1 MIQSSLYRA
10 LNKGFDY
17 QILACKDF
25 KESELAKEV
34 ISYFKPNTKA
44 ILFPEFRAKKN
55 DDLRSFFEEFLQLLG
70 GLREFYQAL
79 ENKQEAIIIAPI
91 SALLHPLPKKEL
103 LESFKIT
110 LLEKYNLKDL
120 KDKLF
125 YYGYEILDL
134 VEVEGEASFRGDIVD
149 IYAPNSKAYRLS
161 FFDTECESIKEFDP
175 TTQMSLKEDLLEIEI
190 PPTLFSLD
198 EPSYKDLKTK
208 VEQSPLN
215 SFSKDLTSF
224 GLWFLGEKANDLL
237 HAYKSVISP
246 KALEEIQELAS
257 LNELDC
263 ERFKSLKVLENA
275 QGYEDLEIH
284 AHALEGFIAL
294 HSNHK
299 ITLLAP
305 NKTIL
310 DNVLG
315 TIKKSNMDNVLG
327 TIEKSNME
335 CVIAPFVLNFK
346 TPDGIFISLNSF
358 ERKKKRQKSKLALNE
373 LNPGEW
379 VVHDDYG
386 VGVFSQLVQ
395 HSVLGS
401 KRDFL
406 EIAYLGEDKLLLP
419 VENLH
424 LIARYVAQSDSVPV
438 KDRLGKG
445 SFLKLKA
452 KVRTKLLEIA
462 GKIIELA
469 AERNLILGKKMDT
482 HLAELEV
489 FKSHAGFEYTSDQE
503 KAIAEIS
510 KDLSSKRVMDRL
522 LSGDVGFGKTEVAM
536 HAIFC
541 AFLNGFQSV
550 LVVPT
555 TLLAHQHFETLRAR
569 FENFGVKVARL
580 DRYASEKN
588 KLLKAVELGLID
600 VLVGTHAILGAKF
613 KNLGLVVVDEEHKF
627 GVKQKEALKE
637 LSKSVHFLSMSA
649 TPIPRTLNMALSQI
663 KSISSLKTPPTDR
676 KPSRTFLKEKN
687 DELLKEIIYRELRR
701 NGQIFYIHNH
711 IASISKVKTKLENL
725 IPKLKIAILH
735 SQINANKSEEIMLEF
750 AKGNYQV
757 LLCTSIVESG
767 IHLPNANTIIIDNA
781 QNFGLADL
789 HQLRGRVGRGKKEGF
804 CYFLIEDQKSL
815 NEQALKRLLA
825 LEKNSYLGSGESI
838 AYHDLEIR
846 GGGNLLGQDQSG
858 HIKNIGYALYTR
870 MLEDAIYELSGG
882 KKRLEKSVEIQLGV
896 SAFLNPELIASDSLR
911 LDLYRRLSLCEN
923 VDEVGQIHEEIED
936 RFGKIDDLSAQF
948 LQIITL
954 KILANQLGILKLSNF
969 NQNITLTYSDEKKE
983 SLKAPSKDDN
993 DILETLLKHLRA
1005 QISLKQR

>member
-1 MIQSSLYRA
+1 MIQSNLYVA

-161 FFDTECESIKEFDP
+161 FFDMECESIKEFDP
-175 TTQMSLKEDLLEIEI
+175 TTQMSLKEDLLEVEI
-190 PPTLFSLD
+190 PPTLFSLN

-237 HAYKSVISP
+237 QAYKSVISP

-257 LNELDC
+257 LNELDG
-263 ERFKSLKVLENA
+263 ERFKFLKVLENP

-284 AHALEGFIAL
+284 AHALESFIAL
-294 HSNHK
+294 HSNRK

-310 DNVLG
+310 DNAIGAL
-315 TIKKSNMDNVLG
+315 
-327 TIEKSNME
+327 EKSHIE

-406 EIAYLGEDKLLLP
+406 EIAYFGEDKLLLP

-424 LIARYVAQSDSVPV
+424 LIARYVAQSDSVPT

-452 KVRTKLLEIA
+452 KVKTKLLEIA
-462 GKIIELA
+462 SKIIELA

-482 HLAELEV
+482 HLAELEI

-541 AFLNGFQSV
+541 MFLNGFQSA

-663 KSISSLKTPPTDR
+663 KGISSLKIPPTDR

-687 DELLKEIIYRELRR
+687 DELLKEIIHRELRR

-711 IASISKVKTKLENL
+711 IASISKVKTKLEDL

-735 SQINANKSEEIMLEF
+735 SQINAHESEEIMLEF

-882 KKRLEKSVEIQLGV
+882 KKRLEKSVEIQLSV
-896 SAFLNPELIASDSLR
+896 SAFLNPELIGSDNLR

-923 VDEVGQIHEEIED
+923 TDEVGQIHEEIED

-954 KILANQLGILKLSNF
+954 KILANQLDIIKLSNF
-969 NQNITLTYSDEKKE
+969 NQNITITYSDEKKE

-993 DILETLLKHLRA
+993 DILETLLKHLCA
-1005 QISLKQR
+1005 QIPLKRH

>member
-1 MIQSSLYRA
+1 MIQSSLYKA
-10 LNKGFDY
+10 LNEGFDY

-25 KESELAKEV
+25 KESRLAKEV
-34 ISYFKPNTKA
+34 ISYFKPNVKA

-149 IYAPNSKAYRLS
+149 IYISNSKAYRLS
-161 FFDTECESIKEFDP
+161 FFDTECESIKELDP

-224 GLWFLGEKANDLL
+224 GLWFLGKKANDLL

-246 KALEEIQELAS
+246 RALEEIQELAS

-263 ERFKSLKVLENA
+263 ERFKFLKVLENP

-315 TIKKSNMDNVLG
+315 TI
-327 TIEKSNME
+327 EKSSME

-469 AERNLILGKKMDT
+469 AERNLILGKKMDV

-510 KDLSSKRVMDRL
+510 RDLSSHRVMDRL

-541 AFLNGFQSV
+541 AFLNGFQSA

-555 TLLAHQHFETLRAR
+555 TLLAHQHFETLKAR

-580 DRYASEKN
+580 DRYIKTSEKN
-588 KLLKAVELGLID
+588 KLLKAVELGLVDALI
-600 VLVGTHAILGAKF
+600 GTHAILGAKF
-613 KNLGLVVVDEEHKF
+613 KNLGLMVVDEEHKF

-663 KSISSLKTPPTDR
+663 KGISSLKTPPTDR

-711 IASISKVKTKLENL
+711 IASISKVKTKLEEL

-735 SQINANKSEEIMLEF
+735 SQINANESEETMLEF

-767 IHLPNANTIIIDNA
+767 IHLPNVNTIIIDNA

-923 VDEVGQIHEEIED
+923 TDEVGQIHEEIED

-954 KILANQLGILKLSNF
+954 KILANQLGIIKLSNF
-969 NQNITLTYSDEKKE
+969 NQNITITYGDEKKE

-1005 QISLKQR
+1005 QISLKRR

>member
-1 MIQSSLYRA
+1 MIQSSLYGA

-34 ISYFKPNTKA
+34 ISYFKPNTKVV
-44 ILFPEFRAKKN
+44 LFPEFRAKKN

-198 EPSYKDLKTK
+198 EQSYKDLKAK

-257 LNELDC
+257 LNELNC
-263 ERFKSLKVLENA
+263 ERFKFLKVLENP

-284 AHALEGFIAL
+284 AHALESFITL
-294 HSNHK
+294 HSNRK

-310 DNVLG
+310 DNAISAL
-315 TIKKSNMDNVLG
+315 
-327 TIEKSNME
+327 EKSSIE

-346 TPDGIFISLNSF
+346 TPNGIFISLNSF

-373 LNPGEW
+373 LNAGEW

-406 EIAYLGEDKLLLP
+406 EIAYFGEDKLLLP

-424 LIARYVAQSDSVPV
+424 LIARYVAQSDSVPI

-452 KVRTKLLEIA
+452 KVKTKLLEIA

-482 HLAELEV
+482 HLAELEI

-541 AFLNGFQSV
+541 AFLNGFQSA

-588 KLLKAVELGLID
+588 KLLKAAELGLID
-600 VLVGTHAILGAKF
+600 VLVGTHAIFCAKF

-627 GVKQKEALKE
+627 GVKQKESLKE

-663 KSISSLKTPPTDR
+663 KGISSLKIPPTDR

-687 DELLKEIIYRELRR
+687 DELLKEIIHRELRR

-711 IASISKVKTKLENL
+711 IASISKIKTKLEDL

-735 SQINANKSEEIMLEF
+735 SQISAHESEEIMLEF

-767 IHLPNANTIIIDNA
+767 IHLPNANTIIIDKA

-825 LEKNSYLGSGESI
+825 LEKNSYLGSGESV

-882 KKRLEKSVEIQLGV
+882 KKRLEKSVEIQLSV
-896 SAFLNPELIASDSLR
+896 SAFLNPELIGSDNLR

-923 VDEVGQIHEEIED
+923 TDEVGQIHEEIED

-954 KILANQLGILKLSNF
+954 KILANQLGIIKLSNF
-969 NQNITLTYSDEKKE
+969 NQNITITYSDEKKE

-1005 QISLKQR
+1005 QISLKRH

>member
-17 QILACKDF
+17 QILACKDL

-44 ILFPEFRAKKN
+44 VLFPEFRAKKN

-79 ENKQEAIIIAPI
+79 ENKQEVIIIAPI

-125 YYGYEILDL
+125 YYGYEIVDL

-175 TTQMSLKEDLLEIEI
+175 TTQMSLKEDWLEIEI

-224 GLWFLGEKANDLL
+224 GLWFLGEKAQDLL
-237 HAYKSVISP
+237 SVYKSVISP
-246 KALEEIQELAS
+246 RSLEEIQELAS

-263 ERFKSLKVLENA
+263 ERFKFLKVLENA

-284 AHALEGFIAL
+284 AHALESFIAL

-315 TIKKSNMDNVLG
+315 TI
-327 TIEKSNME
+327 EKSSME

-373 LNPGEW
+373 LNAGEW

-452 KVRTKLLEIA
+452 KVRAKLLEIA

-469 AERNLILGKKMDT
+469 AERNLILGKKMDV

-510 KDLSSKRVMDRL
+510 RDLSSHRVMDRL

-541 AFLNGFQSV
+541 AFLNGFQSA

-555 TLLAHQHFETLRAR
+555 TLLVHQHFETLRAR

-580 DRYASEKN
+580 DRYVSEKN
-588 KLLKAVELGLID
+588 KLLKAVELGQVDALI
-600 VLVGTHAILGAKF
+600 GTHAILGAKF
-613 KNLGLVVVDEEHKF
+613 KNLGLMVVDEEHKF

-663 KSISSLKTPPTDR
+663 KGISSLKTPPTDR

-687 DELLKEIIYRELRR
+687 DELLKEIIHRELRR

-711 IASISKVKTKLENL
+711 IASISKVKTKLEEL

-735 SQINANKSEEIMLEF
+735 SQINANESEEIMLEF

-954 KILANQLGILKLSNF
+954 KILANQLGIVKLSNF
-969 NQNITLTYSDEKKE
+969 NQNITITYSDEKKE

-1005 QISLKQR
+1005 QISLKRR

>member
-25 KESELAKEV
+25 KESKLAKEV

-44 ILFPEFRAKKN
+44 ILFPEFKAKKN

-79 ENKQEAIIIAPI
+79 ENKQETIIIAPI

-161 FFDTECESIKEFDP
+161 FFDAECESIKELDP

-246 KALEEIQELAS
+246 KALEEIQELTS
-257 LNELDC
+257 LNELDG
-263 ERFKSLKVLENA
+263 ERFKFLEVLENA

-294 HSNHK
+294 HSNRK

-310 DNVLG
+310 DNAISAL
-315 TIKKSNMDNVLG
+315 
-327 TIEKSNME
+327 EKSHIE

-424 LIARYVAQSDSVPV
+424 LIARYVAQSDSAPT

-510 KDLSSKRVMDRL
+510 RDLSSRRVMDRL

-541 AFLNGFQSV
+541 AFLNGFQSA

-588 KLLKAVELGLID
+588 KLLKAVELGLINA
-600 VLVGTHAILGAKF
+600 LVGTHAILGAKF

-663 KSISSLKTPPTDR
+663 KGISSLKTPPTDR

-711 IASISKVKTKLENL
+711 IASISKVKTKLEYL

-735 SQINANKSEEIMLEF
+735 SQINANESEEIMLEF

-911 LDLYRRLSLCEN
+911 LDLYRRLSLCED

-954 KILANQLGILKLSNF
+954 KILANQLGIIKLSNF
-969 NQNITLTYSDEKKE
+969 NQNITITYGDEKKE

-1005 QISLKQR
+1005 QISLKRR

>member
-1 MIQSSLYRA
+1 MIQSSLYKA

-34 ISYFKPNTKA
+34 ISYFKPNIKA

-79 ENKQEAIIIAPI
+79 ENKQKAIIIAPI

-125 YYGYEILDL
+125 YYGYEIVDL

-175 TTQMSLKEDLLEIEI
+175 TTQMSLKEDWLEIEI

-198 EPSYKDLKTK
+198 EPSYKDLKAK
-208 VEQSPLN
+208 VEQSPFN
-215 SFSKDLTSF
+215 SFSKDLISF
-224 GLWFLGEKANDLL
+224 GLWFLEEKANDLL

-263 ERFKSLKVLENA
+263 ERFKFLKVLETP

-284 AHALEGFIAL
+284 AHALESFIAL
-294 HSNHK
+294 HSNRK

-310 DNVLG
+310 DNAISAL
-315 TIKKSNMDNVLG
+315 
-327 TIEKSNME
+327 EKSNIE

-452 KVRTKLLEIA
+452 KVRAKLLEIA
-462 GKIIELA
+462 SKIIELA

-541 AFLNGFQSV
+541 AFLNGFQSA

-580 DRYASEKN
+580 DRYASGKN
-588 KLLKAVELGLID
+588 KLLKAVELGQID

-663 KSISSLKTPPTDR
+663 KGISSLKTPPTDR

-711 IASISKVKTKLENL
+711 IASISKVKTKLEDL

-735 SQINANKSEEIMLEF
+735 SQINANESEEIMLEF

-804 CYFLIEDQKSL
+804 CYFLIEDQKNL

-825 LEKNSYLGSGESI
+825 LEKNSYLGSGESV

-911 LDLYRRLSLCEN
+911 LNLYRRLSLCEN
-923 VDEVGQIHEEIED
+923 TDEVGQIHEEIED

-948 LQIITL
+948 L
-954 KILANQLGILKLSNF
+954 
-969 NQNITLTYSDEKKE
+969 
-983 SLKAPSKDDN
+983 
-993 DILETLLKHLRA
+993 
-1005 QISLKQR
+1005 

>member
-1 MIQSSLYRA
+1 MIQASLYRA

-25 KESELAKEV
+25 KESKLAKEV
-34 ISYFKPNTKA
+34 ISYVKPNTKA
-44 ILFPEFRAKKN
+44 VLFPEFRAKKN

-79 ENKQEAIIIAPI
+79 ENKQETIIIAPI

-161 FFDTECESIKEFDP
+161 FFDTECESIKELDP

-224 GLWFLGEKANDLL
+224 GLWFLGEKAQDLL
-237 HAYKSVISP
+237 SVYKSVISP
-246 KALEEIQELAS
+246 RALEEIQELAS

-263 ERFKSLKVLENA
+263 ERFKFLKVLESA

-284 AHALEGFIAL
+284 AHALESFITL

-299 ITLLAP
+299 ITLLAS

-310 DNVLG
+310 DNAISALDAG
-315 TIKKSNMDNVLG
+315 
-327 TIEKSNME
+327 NME

-346 TPDGIFISLNSF
+346 TPDRIFISLNSF

-373 LNPGEW
+373 LNAGEW

-452 KVRTKLLEIA
+452 KVKTKLLEIA
-462 GKIIELA
+462 SKIIELA

-510 KDLSSKRVMDRL
+510 RDLSSHRVMDRL

-541 AFLNGFQSV
+541 AFLNGFQSA

-555 TLLAHQHFETLRAR
+555 TLLAHQHFETLKAR

-580 DRYASEKN
+580 DRYIKTSEKN
-588 KLLKAVELGLID
+588 KLLKAVELGQVDALI
-600 VLVGTHAILGAKF
+600 GTHAILGAKF

-663 KSISSLKTPPTDR
+663 KGISSLKTPPTDR

-687 DELLKEIIYRELRR
+687 DELLKEIIHRELRR

-969 NQNITLTYSDEKKE
+969 NQNITITYNDEHKE

>member
-161 FFDTECESIKEFDP
+161 FFDMECESIKELDP

-190 PPTLFSLD
+190 PPTLFSLN

-224 GLWFLGEKANDLL
+224 GLWFLGEKAQDLL
-237 HAYKSVISP
+237 SVYKSVISP
-246 KALEEIQELAS
+246 RALEEIQELAS
-257 LNELDC
+257 LNELDG
-263 ERFKSLKVLENA
+263 ERFKFLEVLENA

-294 HSNHK
+294 HSHHK

-315 TIKKSNMDNVLG
+315 TI
-327 TIEKSNME
+327 EKSSIQ

-395 HSVLGS
+395 HSILGS

-406 EIAYLGEDKLLLP
+406 EIAYFGEDKLLLP

-424 LIARYVAQSDSVPV
+424 LIARYVAQSDSVPA

-452 KVRTKLLEIA
+452 KVRAKLLEIA
-462 GKIIELA
+462 SKIIELA

-541 AFLNGFQSV
+541 AFLNGFQSA

-555 TLLAHQHFETLRAR
+555 TLLAHQHFETLRVR

-588 KLLKAVELGLID
+588 KLLKAVELGLVD
-600 VLVGTHAILGAKF
+600 VLVGTHAIFCAKF

-663 KSISSLKTPPTDR
+663 KGISSLKIPPTDR

-687 DELLKEIIYRELRR
+687 DELLKEIIHRELRR

-711 IASISKVKTKLENL
+711 IASISKVKTKLEDL

-735 SQINANKSEEIMLEF
+735 SQINASESEEIMLEF

-882 KKRLEKSVEIQLGV
+882 KKRLEKSVEIQLSV

-911 LDLYRRLSLCEN
+911 LDLYHRLSLCEN
-923 VDEVGQIHEEIED
+923 IDEVGQIHEEIED

-948 LQIITL
+948 LQIIML
-954 KILANQLGILKLSNF
+954 KILANQLGIIKLSNF
-969 NQNITLTYSDEKKE
+969 NQNITITYSDEKKE

-993 DILETLLKHLRA
+993 DILKTLLKHLRT
-1005 QISLKQR
+1005 QISLKRH

>member
-25 KESELAKEV
+25 KESKLAKEV
-34 ISYFKPNTKA
+34 ISYFKPNIKA
-44 ILFPEFRAKKN
+44 VLFPEFRAKKN

-79 ENKQEAIIIAPI
+79 ENKQEVIIIAPI

-103 LESFKIT
+103 LKSFKIT

-161 FFDTECESIKEFDP
+161 FFDTECESIKELDP
-175 TTQMSLKEDLLEIEI
+175 TTQMSLKEYLLEIEI

-246 KALEEIQELAS
+246 RALEEIQELAG
-257 LNELDC
+257 LNELDY
-263 ERFKSLKVLENA
+263 ERFKFLKVLENA

-315 TIKKSNMDNVLG
+315 TI
-327 TIEKSNME
+327 EKSSME

-424 LIARYVAQSDSVPV
+424 LIARYVAQSDSVPA

-462 GKIIELA
+462 SKIIELA
-469 AERNLILGKKMDT
+469 AERNLILGKKMDV

-541 AFLNGFQSV
+541 AFLNGFQSA

-555 TLLAHQHFETLRAR
+555 TLLAHQHFETLRVR

-580 DRYASEKN
+580 DRYVSEKN
-588 KLLKAVELGLID
+588 KLLKAVELGLVD

-627 GVKQKEALKE
+627 GVKQKETLKE

-663 KSISSLKTPPTDR
+663 KGISSLKTPPTDR

-687 DELLKEIIYRELRR
+687 DELLKEIIHRELRR

-954 KILANQLGILKLSNF
+954 KILANQLDIIKLSNF
-969 NQNITLTYSDEKKE
+969 NQNITLTYSDEHKE

-1005 QISLKQR
+1005 QISLKRR

>member
-79 ENKQEAIIIAPI
+79 ENKQETIIIAPI

-161 FFDTECESIKEFDP
+161 FFDMECESIKEFDP

-190 PPTLFSLD
+190 PPTLFSLN
-198 EPSYKDLKTK
+198 EQSYKDLKTK

-257 LNELDC
+257 LNELDG
-263 ERFKSLKVLENA
+263 ERFKFLKVLENP

-284 AHALEGFIAL
+284 AHALESFIAL
-294 HSNHK
+294 HSNRK

-310 DNVLG
+310 DNAISAL
-315 TIKKSNMDNVLG
+315 
-327 TIEKSNME
+327 EKSHIE

-373 LNPGEW
+373 LNAGEW

-424 LIARYVAQSDSVPV
+424 LIARYVAQSDSVPT

-452 KVRTKLLEIA
+452 KVKTKLLEIA
-462 GKIIELA
+462 SKIIELA

-541 AFLNGFQSV
+541 AFLNGFQSA

-555 TLLAHQHFETLRAR
+555 TLLAHQHFETLRTR

-588 KLLKAVELGLID
+588 KLLKAVELGLVD
-600 VLVGTHAILGAKF
+600 VLVGTHAIFCAKF

-663 KSISSLKTPPTDR
+663 KGISSLKIPPTDR

-687 DELLKEIIYRELRR
+687 DELLKEIIHRELRR

-711 IASISKVKTKLENL
+711 IASISKVKTKLEDL

-735 SQINANKSEEIMLEF
+735 SQINAHESEETMLEF

-882 KKRLEKSVEIQLGV
+882 KKRLEKSVEIQLSV

-923 VDEVGQIHEEIED
+923 TDEVGQIHEEIED

-954 KILANQLGILKLSNF
+954 KILANQLGIIKLSNF
-969 NQNITLTYSDEKKE
+969 NQNITITYSGEKKE

-1005 QISLKQR
+1005 QISLKRH

>member
-1 MIQSSLYRA
+1 MIQSSLYGA

-190 PPTLFSLD
+190 PPTLFSLN
-198 EPSYKDLKTK
+198 EQSYKDLRTK

-257 LNELDC
+257 LNELDG
-263 ERFKSLKVLENA
+263 ERFKFLKVLENP

-284 AHALEGFIAL
+284 AHALESFIAL
-294 HSNHK
+294 HSNRK

-310 DNVLG
+310 DNAISAL
-315 TIKKSNMDNVLG
+315 
-327 TIEKSNME
+327 EKSHIE

-373 LNPGEW
+373 LNAGEW

-406 EIAYLGEDKLLLP
+406 EIAYWGEDKLLLP

-424 LIARYVAQSDSVPV
+424 LIARYVAQSDSVPT

-452 KVRTKLLEIA
+452 KVKTKLLEIA

-541 AFLNGFQSV
+541 AFLNGFQSA

-663 KSISSLKTPPTDR
+663 KGISSLKIPPTDR

-687 DELLKEIIYRELRR
+687 DELLKEIIHRELRR

-711 IASISKVKTKLENL
+711 IASISKVKTKLEDL

-735 SQINANKSEEIMLEF
+735 SQINAHESEEIMLEF

-882 KKRLEKSVEIQLGV
+882 KKRLEKSVEIQLSV

-923 VDEVGQIHEEIED
+923 IDEVGQIHEEIED
-936 RFGKIDDLSAQF
+936 RFGKVDDLSAQF

-954 KILANQLGILKLSNF
+954 KILANQLGIIKLSNF
-969 NQNITLTYSDEKKE
+969 NQNITIAYSGEKKE

-993 DILETLLKHLRA
+993 DILETLLKHLRT
-1005 QISLKQR
+1005 QISLKRH

>member
-1 MIQSSLYRA
+1 MIQSSLYKA

-25 KESELAKEV
+25 KESKLAKEV

-79 ENKQEAIIIAPI
+79 ENKQEVIIIAPI

-161 FFDTECESIKEFDP
+161 FFDMECESIKEFDP

-237 HAYKSVISP
+237 QAYKSVISP

-257 LNELDC
+257 LNELDY
-263 ERFKSLKVLENA
+263 ERFKFLEVLENA

-315 TIKKSNMDNVLG
+315 A
-327 TIEKSNME
+327 IEKSSIQ

-373 LNPGEW
+373 LNLGEW

-424 LIARYVAQSDSVPV
+424 LIARYVAQSDSVPT

-452 KVRTKLLEIA
+452 KVKTKLLEIA

-469 AERNLILGKKMDT
+469 AERNLILGKKMDV

-503 KAIAEIS
+503 KAIVEIS

-541 AFLNGFQSV
+541 AFLNGFQSA

-663 KSISSLKTPPTDR
+663 KGISSLKIPPTDR

-711 IASISKVKTKLENL
+711 IASISKVKTNLEEL

-735 SQINANKSEEIMLEF
+735 SQINANESEETMLEF
-750 AKGNYQV
+750 AKGSYQV

-882 KKRLEKSVEIQLGV
+882 KKRLEKSVEIQLSV

-923 VDEVGQIHEEIED
+923 IDEVGQIHEEIED
-936 RFGKIDDLSAQF
+936 RFGKIDDLSTQF

-954 KILANQLGILKLSNF
+954 KILANQLGIIKLSNF
-969 NQNITLTYSDEKKE
+969 NQNITIAYSDEKKE

-993 DILETLLKHLRA
+993 DILETLLKHLHA
-1005 QISLKQR
+1005 QISLKRR

>member
-34 ISYFKPNTKA
+34 ISYFKPNIKA
-44 ILFPEFRAKKN
+44 VLFPEFRAKKN

-79 ENKQEAIIIAPI
+79 ENKQETIIIAPI

-175 TTQMSLKEDLLEIEI
+175 ITQMSLKEDLLEIEI

-198 EPSYKDLKTK
+198 ESSYKDLKTK

-257 LNELDC
+257 LNELDY
-263 ERFKSLKVLENA
+263 ERFKFLKVLENA

-315 TIKKSNMDNVLG
+315 TI
-327 TIEKSNME
+327 EKSSME

-424 LIARYVAQSDSVPV
+424 LIARYVAQSDSVPI

-482 HLAELEV
+482 HLAELEI

-541 AFLNGFQSV
+541 AFLNGFQSA

-588 KLLKAVELGLID
+588 KLLKAAELGLVD

-663 KSISSLKTPPTDR
+663 KGISSLKTPPTDR

-687 DELLKEIIYRELRR
+687 DELLKEIIHRELRR

-711 IASISKVKTKLENL
+711 IASISKVKTKLEEL

-1005 QISLKQR
+1005 QISLKRR

>member
-34 ISYFKPNTKA
+34 ISYFKPNIKA

-70 GLREFYQAL
+70 SLREFYQAL
-79 ENKQEAIIIAPI
+79 ENKQETIIIAPI

-149 IYAPNSKAYRLS
+149 IYIPNSKAYRLS
-161 FFDTECESIKEFDP
+161 FFDTECESIKELDP

-198 EPSYKDLKTK
+198 ESSYKDLKTK

-224 GLWFLGEKANDLL
+224 GLWFLDEKAQDLL
-237 HAYKSVISP
+237 SVYKSIISP
-246 KALEEIQELAS
+246 RALEEIQELAS

-263 ERFKSLKVLENA
+263 ERFKFLKVLENA
-275 QGYEDLEIH
+275 QDYEDLEIH

-294 HSNHK
+294 HSNRK

-310 DNVLG
+310 DNAISAL
-315 TIKKSNMDNVLG
+315 
-327 TIEKSNME
+327 EKSNIE

-373 LNPGEW
+373 LNAGEW

-469 AERNLILGKKMDT
+469 AERNLILGKKMDVY
-482 HLAELEV
+482 LAELEV

-510 KDLSSKRVMDRL
+510 KDLSSHRVMDRL

-541 AFLNGFQSV
+541 AFLNGFQSA

-569 FENFGVKVARL
+569 FEKFGVKVARL

-588 KLLKAVELGLID
+588 KLLKAVELGQVDALI
-600 VLVGTHAILGAKF
+600 GTHAILGAKF

-663 KSISSLKTPPTDR
+663 KGISSLKTPPTDR

-711 IASISKVKTKLENL
+711 IASISKVKTKLEEL

-735 SQINANKSEEIMLEF
+735 SQINANESEEIMLEF

-954 KILANQLGILKLSNF
+954 KILANQLGIIKLSNF
-969 NQNITLTYSDEKKE
+969 NQNITLTYNDEHKE

-1005 QISLKQR
+1005 QISLKRR

>member
-1 MIQSSLYRA
+1 MIQSSLYGA

-161 FFDTECESIKEFDP
+161 FFDMECESIKEFDP
-175 TTQMSLKEDLLEIEI
+175 TTQMSLKEDLLEVEI
-190 PPTLFSLD
+190 PPTLFSLN
-198 EPSYKDLKTK
+198 EQSYKDLKTK

-246 KALEEIQELAS
+246 KALEEIQELTS
-257 LNELDC
+257 LNELDG
-263 ERFKSLKVLENA
+263 ERFKFLKILENP

-284 AHALEGFIAL
+284 AHALESFIAL
-294 HSNHK
+294 HSNRK

-310 DNVLG
+310 DNAISAL
-315 TIKKSNMDNVLG
+315 
-327 TIEKSNME
+327 EKSHIE

-373 LNPGEW
+373 LNAGEW

-424 LIARYVAQSDSVPV
+424 LIARYVAQSDSVPT

-452 KVRTKLLEIA
+452 KVKTKLLEIA
-462 GKIIELA
+462 SKIIELA

-489 FKSHAGFEYTSDQE
+489 FKSHAGFEHTSDQE

-541 AFLNGFQSV
+541 AFLNGFQSA

-663 KSISSLKTPPTDR
+663 KGISSLKIPPTDR

-687 DELLKEIIYRELRR
+687 DELLKEIIHRELRR

-711 IASISKVKTKLENL
+711 ITSISKVKTKLEEL

-735 SQINANKSEEIMLEF
+735 SQINAHESEEIMLEF

-882 KKRLEKSVEIQLGV
+882 KKRLEKSVEIQLSV

-923 VDEVGQIHEEIED
+923 TDEVGQIHEEIED
-936 RFGKIDDLSAQF
+936 RFGKTDDLSAQF

-954 KILANQLGILKLSNF
+954 KILANQLGIIKLSNF
-969 NQNITLTYSDEKKE
+969 NQNITITYSGEKKE

-1005 QISLKQR
+1005 QISLKRH

>member
-25 KESELAKEV
+25 KESKLAKEV
-34 ISYFKPNTKA
+34 ISYFKPNIKA
-44 ILFPEFRAKKN
+44 ILFPEFRVKKN

-70 GLREFYQAL
+70 GLREFYQGL
-79 ENKQEAIIIAPI
+79 ENKQEVIIIAPI

-224 GLWFLGEKANDLL
+224 GLWFLGEKAQDLL
-237 HAYKSVISP
+237 SVYKSVISP
-246 KALEEIQELAS
+246 RALEEIQELAS

-263 ERFKSLKVLENA
+263 ERFKFLKVLENA

-310 DNVLG
+310 DNAVSVL
-315 TIKKSNMDNVLG
+315 
-327 TIEKSNME
+327 EKSSME

-373 LNPGEW
+373 LNAGEW

-462 GKIIELA
+462 SKIIELA
-469 AERNLILGKKMDT
+469 AERNLILGKKMDV

-510 KDLSSKRVMDRL
+510 KDLSSHRVMDRL

-541 AFLNGFQSV
+541 AFLNGFQSA

-555 TLLAHQHFETLRAR
+555 TLLAHQHFETLRTR
-569 FENFGVKVARL
+569 FEKFGVKVARL

-588 KLLKAVELGLID
+588 KLLKAVELGLVDALI
-600 VLVGTHAILGAKF
+600 GTHAILGAKF

-663 KSISSLKTPPTDR
+663 KGISSLKTPPTDR

-687 DELLKEIIYRELRR
+687 DELLKEIIHRELRR

-735 SQINANKSEEIMLEF
+735 SQINANESEEIMLEF

-954 KILANQLGILKLSNF
+954 KILANQLGIIKLSNF
-969 NQNITLTYSDEKKE
+969 NQNITLTYNDEHKE

-1005 QISLKQR
+1005 QISLKRR

>member
-25 KESELAKEV
+25 KESKLAKEV
-34 ISYFKPNTKA
+34 ISYFKPNIKA

-79 ENKQEAIIIAPI
+79 ENKQEVIIIAPI

-175 TTQMSLKEDLLEIEI
+175 TTQMSFKEDLLEIEI
-190 PPTLFSLD
+190 PPTLFSLN

-224 GLWFLGEKANDLL
+224 GLWFLEEKANDLL

-257 LNELDC
+257 LNELDY
-263 ERFKSLKVLENA
+263 ERFKFLKVLETP

-294 HSNHK
+294 HSHHK

-310 DNVLG
+310 DNAISTLERSH
-315 TIKKSNMDNVLG
+315 I
-327 TIEKSNME
+327 E

-424 LIARYVAQSDSVPV
+424 LIARYVAQSDSVPI

-452 KVRTKLLEIA
+452 KVKTKLLEIA

-510 KDLSSKRVMDRL
+510 RDLSSHRVMDRL

-541 AFLNGFQSV
+541 AFLNGFQSA

-580 DRYASEKN
+580 DRYVSEKN
-588 KLLKAVELGLID
+588 KLLKAVELGLVD

-663 KSISSLKTPPTDR
+663 KGISSLKTPPTDR

-711 IASISKVKTKLENL
+711 IASISKVKTKLEEL

-735 SQINANKSEEIMLEF
+735 SQINANESEEIMLEF

-954 KILANQLGILKLSNF
+954 KILANQLGIIKLSNF
-969 NQNITLTYSDEKKE
+969 NQNITITYSDEKKE

-1005 QISLKQR
+1005 QISLKRR

>member
-79 ENKQEAIIIAPI
+79 ENKQETIIIAPI

-175 TTQMSLKEDLLEIEI
+175 ITQMSLKEDLLEIEI

-198 EPSYKDLKTK
+198 ESSYKDLKTK

-224 GLWFLGEKANDLL
+224 GLWFLGEKAQDLL
-237 HAYKSVISP
+237 IVYKSIISP
-246 KALEEIQELAS
+246 RALEEIQELAS

-263 ERFKSLKVLENA
+263 ERFKFLKVLENA

-310 DNVLG
+310 DNAISALDAG
-315 TIKKSNMDNVLG
+315 
-327 TIEKSNME
+327 NME

-424 LIARYVAQSDSVPV
+424 LIARYVAQSDSVPA

-462 GKIIELA
+462 SKIIELA
-469 AERNLILGKKMDT
+469 AERNLILGKKMDV

-510 KDLSSKRVMDRL
+510 KDLSSHRVMDRL

-541 AFLNGFQSV
+541 AFLNGFQSA

-588 KLLKAVELGLID
+588 KLLKAVELGQVDALI
-600 VLVGTHAILGAKF
+600 GTHAILGAKF

-663 KSISSLKTPPTDR
+663 KGISSLKTPPTDR

-711 IASISKVKTKLENL
+711 IASILKVKTKLEDL

-735 SQINANKSEEIMLEF
+735 SQINANESEEIMLEF

-825 LEKNSYLGSGESI
+825 LEKNSYLGSGESV

-923 VDEVGQIHEEIED
+923 TDEVGQIHEEIED

-954 KILANQLGILKLSNF
+954 KILANQLGIIKLSNF
-969 NQNITLTYSDEKKE
+969 NQNITITYSDEKKE

-1005 QISLKQR
+1005 QISLKRRDRKSVV

>member
-79 ENKQEAIIIAPI
+79 ENKQETIIIAPI

-110 LLEKYNLKDL
+110 LLGKYNLKDL

-175 TTQMSLKEDLLEIEI
+175 ITQMSLKEDLLEIEI

-263 ERFKSLKVLENA
+263 ERFKSLKVLENP

-294 HSNHK
+294 HSHHK

-310 DNVLG
+310 DNAISAL
-315 TIKKSNMDNVLG
+315 
-327 TIEKSNME
+327 EKSHIE

-424 LIARYVAQSDSVPV
+424 LIARYVAQSDSVPI

-469 AERNLILGKKMDT
+469 AERNLILGKKMDV

-541 AFLNGFQSV
+541 AFLNGFQGA

-555 TLLAHQHFETLRAR
+555 TLLAHQHFETLRVR
-569 FENFGVKVARL
+569 FENFGVRVARL

-588 KLLKAVELGLID
+588 KLLKAVELGLVD
-600 VLVGTHAILGAKF
+600 VLVGTHAILGTKF

-663 KSISSLKTPPTDR
+663 KGISSLKTPPTDR

-735 SQINANKSEEIMLEF
+735 SQINANESEEIMLEF

-1005 QISLKQR
+1005 QISLKRR

>member
-34 ISYFKPNTKA
+34 ISYFKPNIKA

-161 FFDTECESIKEFDP
+161 FFDMECESIKEFDP
-175 TTQMSLKEDLLEIEI
+175 TTQMSLKEDLLEVEI
-190 PPTLFSLD
+190 PPTLFSLN
-198 EPSYKDLKTK
+198 EQSYKDLKTK

-224 GLWFLGEKANDLL
+224 GLWFLGGKANDLL

-257 LNELDC
+257 LNELDG
-263 ERFKSLKVLENA
+263 ERFKFLKVLENP

-284 AHALEGFIAL
+284 AHALESFIAL
-294 HSNHK
+294 HSNRK

-310 DNVLG
+310 DNAISTL
-315 TIKKSNMDNVLG
+315 
-327 TIEKSNME
+327 EKSHIE

-373 LNPGEW
+373 LNAGEW

-424 LIARYVAQSDSVPV
+424 LIARYVVQSDSVPI

-452 KVRTKLLEIA
+452 KVKTKLLEIA
-462 GKIIELA
+462 SKIIELA

-482 HLAELEV
+482 HLAELEI

-541 AFLNGFQSV
+541 AFLNGFQSA

-555 TLLAHQHFETLRAR
+555 TLLAHQHFETLRVR

-600 VLVGTHAILGAKF
+600 VLVGTHAIFCAKF

-663 KSISSLKTPPTDR
+663 KGISSLKIPPTDR

-687 DELLKEIIYRELRR
+687 DELLKEIIHRELRR

-711 IASISKVKTKLENL
+711 IASISKVKTKLEDL

-735 SQINANKSEEIMLEF
+735 SQINAHESEEIMLEF

-882 KKRLEKSVEIQLGV
+882 KKRLEKSVEIQLSV
-896 SAFLNPELIASDSLR
+896 SAFLNPELIGSDSLR

-923 VDEVGQIHEEIED
+923 TDEVGQIHEEIED
-936 RFGKIDDLSAQF
+936 RFGKIDDLSTQF

-954 KILANQLGILKLSNF
+954 KILANQLGIIKLSSF
-969 NQNITLTYSDEKKE
+969 NQNITITYSDEKKE

-1005 QISLKQR
+1005 QISLKRH

>member
-1 MIQSSLYRA
+1 MIQSSLYKA
-10 LNKGFDY
+10 LNEGFDY

-25 KESELAKEV
+25 KESKLAKEV
-34 ISYFKPNTKA
+34 ISYFKPNIKA
-44 ILFPEFRAKKN
+44 VLFPEFRAKKN

-149 IYAPNSKAYRLS
+149 IYVPNSKAYRLS

-175 TTQMSLKEDLLEIEI
+175 TTQMGLKEELLEIEI

-237 HAYKSVISP
+237 CAYKSVISP
-246 KALEEIQELAS
+246 RALEEIQELAS

-284 AHALEGFIAL
+284 VHALEGFIAL
-294 HSNHK
+294 HSHHK

-310 DNVLG
+310 DNAVSAL
-315 TIKKSNMDNVLG
+315 
-327 TIEKSNME
+327 EKSSME

-346 TPDGIFISLNSF
+346 TPDRIFISLNSF

-373 LNPGEW
+373 LNAGEW
-379 VVHDDYG
+379 VVHDNYG
-386 VGVFSQLVQ
+386 VGVFSQLIQ

-452 KVRTKLLEIA
+452 KVRAKLLEIA

-469 AERNLILGKKMDT
+469 AERNLILGKKMDV

-510 KDLSSKRVMDRL
+510 RDLSSHRVMDRL

-541 AFLNGFQSV
+541 AFLNGFQSA

-555 TLLAHQHFETLRAR
+555 TLLAHQHFETLKAR

-580 DRYASEKN
+580 DRYIKTSEKS
-588 KLLKAVELGLID
+588 KLLKAVELGLVDALI
-600 VLVGTHAILGAKF
+600 GTHAILGAKF
-613 KNLGLVVVDEEHKF
+613 KNLGLMVVDEEHKF

-663 KSISSLKTPPTDR
+663 KGISSLKTPPTDR

-896 SAFLNPELIASDSLR
+896 STFLNPELIASDSLR

-954 KILANQLGILKLSNF
+954 KILANQLGIIKLSNF
-969 NQNITLTYSDEKKE
+969 NQNITLTYNDEKKE

-1005 QISLKQR
+1005 QISLKRR

>member
-175 TTQMSLKEDLLEIEI
+175 ITQMSLKEDLLEIEI

-198 EPSYKDLKTK
+198 EPSYKDLKKK

-257 LNELDC
+257 LNELDG
-263 ERFKSLKVLENA
+263 ERFKFLKVLETP

-294 HSNHK
+294 HSHHK

-310 DNVLG
+310 DNAISVLERSS
-315 TIKKSNMDNVLG
+315 I
-327 TIEKSNME
+327 E

-358 ERKKKRQKSKLALNE
+358 ERKKKRQKSRLALNE

-424 LIARYVAQSDSVPV
+424 LIARYVAQSDSVPA

-462 GKIIELA
+462 SKIIELA
-469 AERNLILGKKMDT
+469 AERNLILGKKMDV

-510 KDLSSKRVMDRL
+510 RDLSSHRVMDRL

-541 AFLNGFQSV
+541 AFLNGFQSA

-588 KLLKAVELGLID
+588 KLLKAVELGLVDALI
-600 VLVGTHAILGAKF
+600 GTHAILGAKF

-663 KSISSLKTPPTDR
+663 KGISSLKTPPTDR

-711 IASISKVKTKLENL
+711 IASISKVKTKLEEL

-735 SQINANKSEEIMLEF
+735 SQINANESEEIMLEF

-825 LEKNSYLGSGESI
+825 LEKNSYLGSGESV

-923 VDEVGQIHEEIED
+923 TDEVGQIHEEIED

-954 KILANQLGILKLSNF
+954 KILANQLGIIKLSNF
-969 NQNITLTYSDEKKE
+969 NQNITITYSDEKKE

-1005 QISLKQR
+1005 QISLKRH

>member
-1 MIQSSLYRA
+1 MIQSSLYGA

-161 FFDTECESIKEFDP
+161 FFDMECESIKEFDP

-190 PPTLFSLD
+190 PPTLFSLN
-198 EPSYKDLKTK
+198 EQSYKDLKTK

-237 HAYKSVISP
+237 HAYKSVMSP

-257 LNELDC
+257 LNELDG
-263 ERFKSLKVLENA
+263 ERFKFLKVLENP

-284 AHALEGFIAL
+284 VHALESFIAL
-294 HSNHK
+294 HSNRK

-310 DNVLG
+310 DNAISVL
-315 TIKKSNMDNVLG
+315 
-327 TIEKSNME
+327 EKSHIE

-373 LNPGEW
+373 LNAGEW

-406 EIAYLGEDKLLLP
+406 EIAYWGEDKLLLP

-424 LIARYVAQSDSVPV
+424 LIARYVAQSDSVPI

-452 KVRTKLLEIA
+452 KVKTKLLEIA
-462 GKIIELA
+462 SKIIELA

-482 HLAELEV
+482 HLAELEI

-541 AFLNGFQSV
+541 AFLNGFQSA

-569 FENFGVKVARL
+569 FENFGVRVARL

-663 KSISSLKTPPTDR
+663 KGISSLKIPPTDR

-687 DELLKEIIYRELRR
+687 DELLKEIIHRELRR

-711 IASISKVKTKLENL
+711 IASISKVKTKLEDL

-735 SQINANKSEEIMLEF
+735 SQISAHESEEIMLEF

-815 NEQALKRLLA
+815 NEQTLKRLLA

-882 KKRLEKSVEIQLGV
+882 KKRLEKSVEIQLSV

-923 VDEVGQIHEEIED
+923 TDEVGQIHEEIED
-936 RFGKIDDLSAQF
+936 RFGKTDDLSAQF

-954 KILANQLGILKLSNF
+954 KILANQLGIIKLSNF
-969 NQNITLTYSDEKKE
+969 NQNITITYSDEKKE

-1005 QISLKQR
+1005 QISLKRH

>member
-34 ISYFKPNTKA
+34 ISYFKPNIKA
-44 ILFPEFRAKKN
+44 VLFPEFRAKKN

-70 GLREFYQAL
+70 ALREFYQAL
-79 ENKQEAIIIAPI
+79 ENKQETIIIAPI

-224 GLWFLGEKANDLL
+224 GLWFLGEKAQDLL
-237 HAYKSVISP
+237 SVYKSVISP

-257 LNELDC
+257 LNELNY
-263 ERFKSLKVLENA
+263 ERFKLLKVLETP

-294 HSNHK
+294 HSNRK

-310 DNVLG
+310 DNAISALER
-315 TIKKSNMDNVLG
+315 SN
-327 TIEKSNME
+327 IE

-424 LIARYVAQSDSVPV
+424 LIARYVAQSDSVPT

-452 KVRTKLLEIA
+452 KVKTKLLEIA

-469 AERNLILGKKMDT
+469 AERNLILGKKMDV

-541 AFLNGFQSV
+541 AFLNGFQSA

-588 KLLKAVELGLID
+588 KLLKAVGLGQVD

-663 KSISSLKTPPTDR
+663 KGISSLKTPPTDR

-711 IASISKVKTKLENL
+711 IASISKVKTKLEEL

-858 HIKNIGYALYTR
+858 HIKNIGYGLYTR

-954 KILANQLGILKLSNF
+954 KILANQLGIIKLSNF
-969 NQNITLTYSDEKKE
+969 NQNITITYGDEHKE

-1005 QISLKQR
+1005 QISLKRR

>member
-1 MIQSSLYRA
+1 MIQSSLYGA

-175 TTQMSLKEDLLEIEI
+175 TTQMSLKEDLLEVEI
-190 PPTLFSLD
+190 PPTLFSLN
-198 EPSYKDLKTK
+198 EQSYKDLKTK

-257 LNELDC
+257 LNELDG
-263 ERFKSLKVLENA
+263 ERFKFLKVLENP

-284 AHALEGFIAL
+284 AHALESFIAL
-294 HSNHK
+294 HSNRK

-310 DNVLG
+310 DNAISAL
-315 TIKKSNMDNVLG
+315 
-327 TIEKSNME
+327 EKSHIE

-373 LNPGEW
+373 LNAGEW

-406 EIAYLGEDKLLLP
+406 EIAYWGEDKLLLP

-452 KVRTKLLEIA
+452 KVKTKLLEIA
-462 GKIIELA
+462 SKIIELA

-541 AFLNGFQSV
+541 AFLNGFQSA

-600 VLVGTHAILGAKF
+600 VLVGTHAIFCAKF

-663 KSISSLKTPPTDR
+663 KGISSLKIPPTDR

-711 IASISKVKTKLENL
+711 IASISKVKTKLEDL

-735 SQINANKSEEIMLEF
+735 SQINAHESEEIMLEF

-815 NEQALKRLLA
+815 NEQALKRLIA

-882 KKRLEKSVEIQLGV
+882 KKRLEKSVEIQLSV

-923 VDEVGQIHEEIED
+923 IDEVGQIHEEIED
-936 RFGKIDDLSAQF
+936 RFGKIDDLSTQF

-954 KILANQLGILKLSNF
+954 KILANQLGIIKLSNF
-969 NQNITLTYSDEKKE
+969 NQNITITYSDEKRE
-983 SLKAPSKDDN
+983 GLKAPSKDDN
-993 DILETLLKHLRA
+993 DILETLLKHLRV
-1005 QISLKQR
+1005 QISLKRH

>member
-79 ENKQEAIIIAPI
+79 ENKQEVIIIAPI

-149 IYAPNSKAYRLS
+149 IYVPNSKAYRLS

-175 TTQMSLKEDLLEIEI
+175 TTQMSLKEELLEIEI

-198 EPSYKDLKTK
+198 ELSYKDLKTK

-224 GLWFLGEKANDLL
+224 GLWFLEEKAQDLL
-237 HAYKSVISP
+237 SVYKSVISP
-246 KALEEIQELAS
+246 KALEEIQELAG

-263 ERFKSLKVLENA
+263 ERFKFLKVLENA

-294 HSNHK
+294 HSNRK

-305 NKTIL
+305 NKTI
-310 DNVLG
+310 
-315 TIKKSNMDNVLG
+315 SDNVLG
-327 TIEKSNME
+327 TIEKSSME

-358 ERKKKRQKSKLALNE
+358 ERKKKHKKSKLALNE

-386 VGVFSQLVQ
+386 VGVFSQLIQ

-462 GKIIELA
+462 SKIIELA
-469 AERNLILGKKMDT
+469 AERNLILGKKMDV

-541 AFLNGFQSV
+541 AFLNGFQSA
-550 LVVPT
+550 LIVPT

-588 KLLKAVELGLID
+588 KLLKAVELGLVD
-600 VLVGTHAILGAKF
+600 VLIGTHAILGAKF
-613 KNLGLVVVDEEHKF
+613 KNLGLMVVDEEHKF

-663 KSISSLKTPPTDR
+663 KGISSLKTPPTDR

-687 DELLKEIIYRELRR
+687 DELLKEIIHRELRR

-923 VDEVGQIHEEIED
+923 IDEVGQIHEEIED

-969 NQNITLTYSDEKKE
+969 NQNITITYSDEHKE
-983 SLKAPSKDDN
+983 SLKSPSKDDN

-1005 QISLKQR
+1005 QISLKRR

>member
-25 KESELAKEV
+25 KESRLAKEV
-34 ISYFKPNTKA
+34 INYFKPNIKA

-79 ENKQEAIIIAPI
+79 ENKQETIIIAPI

-149 IYAPNSKAYRLS
+149 IYVPNSKAYRLS

-263 ERFKSLKVLENA
+263 ERFKFLEVLENA

-294 HSNHK
+294 HSHHK

-315 TIKKSNMDNVLG
+315 AL
-327 TIEKSNME
+327 EKSSME

-358 ERKKKRQKSKLALNE
+358 ERKKKHRKSKLALNE

-424 LIARYVAQSDSVPV
+424 LIARYVAQSDSVPA

-469 AERNLILGKKMDT
+469 AERNLILGKKMDV

-541 AFLNGFQSV
+541 AFLNGFQST

-588 KLLKAVELGLID
+588 KLLKAVELGLVD

-649 TPIPRTLNMALSQI
+649 TPIPRTLNMAFSQI
-663 KSISSLKTPPTDR
+663 KGISSLKTPPTDR

-687 DELLKEIIYRELRR
+687 NELLKEIIYRELRR

-735 SQINANKSEEIMLEF
+735 SQINANESEEIMLEF

-954 KILANQLGILKLSNF
+954 KILANQLGIIKLSNF
-969 NQNITLTYSDEKKE
+969 NQNITITYSDEKKE

-1005 QISLKQR
+1005 QISLKRR

>member
-1 MIQSSLYRA
+1 MIQSSLYGA

-34 ISYFKPNTKA
+34 MSYFKPNTKA

-149 IYAPNSKAYRLS
+149 IYVPNSKAYRLS
-161 FFDTECESIKEFDP
+161 FFDMECESIKEFDP
-175 TTQMSLKEDLLEIEI
+175 TTQMSLKEDLLEVEI
-190 PPTLFSLD
+190 PPTLFSLN
-198 EPSYKDLKTK
+198 EQSYKDLKTK

-224 GLWFLGEKANDLL
+224 GLWFLGEEANDLL

-246 KALEEIQELAS
+246 KALEEIQELTS
-257 LNELDC
+257 LNELDG
-263 ERFKSLKVLENA
+263 ERFKFLKVLENP

-284 AHALEGFIAL
+284 VHALESFIAL
-294 HSNHK
+294 HSNRK

-310 DNVLG
+310 DNAISAL
-315 TIKKSNMDNVLG
+315 
-327 TIEKSNME
+327 EKSHIE

-373 LNPGEW
+373 LNAGEW

-406 EIAYLGEDKLLLP
+406 EIAYWGEDKLLLP

-424 LIARYVAQSDSVPV
+424 LIARYVAQSDSVPT

-452 KVRTKLLEIA
+452 KVKTKLLEIA
-462 GKIIELA
+462 SKIIELA

-482 HLAELEV
+482 HLAELEI

-541 AFLNGFQSV
+541 AFLNGFQSA

-588 KLLKAVELGLID
+588 KLLKAVELGLVD
-600 VLVGTHAILGAKF
+600 VLVGTHAIFCTKF

-663 KSISSLKTPPTDR
+663 KGISSLKIPPTDR

-711 IASISKVKTKLENL
+711 IASISKVKTKLEDL

-735 SQINANKSEEIMLEF
+735 SQINAHESEEIMLEF

-882 KKRLEKSVEIQLGV
+882 KKRLEKSVEIQLSV
-896 SAFLNPELIASDSLR
+896 SAFLNPELIGSDSLR

-923 VDEVGQIHEEIED
+923 IDEVGQIHEEIED

-954 KILANQLGILKLSNF
+954 KILANQLGIIKLSNF
-969 NQNITLTYSDEKKE
+969 NQNITITYGDEKKE

-1005 QISLKQR
+1005 QISLKRH

>member
-25 KESELAKEV
+25 KESKLAKEV

-55 DDLRSFFEEFLQLLG
+55 DDLRSFFEEFLQLLV

-79 ENKQEAIIIAPI
+79 ENKQETIIIAPI

-257 LNELDC
+257 LNELDG
-263 ERFKSLKVLENA
+263 ERFKFLKVLETP

-294 HSNHK
+294 HSHHK

-310 DNVLG
+310 DNAISAL
-315 TIKKSNMDNVLG
+315 
-327 TIEKSNME
+327 EKSHIE

-424 LIARYVAQSDSVPV
+424 LIARYVAQSDSVPA

-452 KVRTKLLEIA
+452 KVKTKLLEIA
-462 GKIIELA
+462 SKIIELA
-469 AERNLILGKKMDT
+469 AERNLILGKKMDV

-510 KDLSSKRVMDRL
+510 RDLSSRRVMDRL

-541 AFLNGFQSV
+541 AFLNGFQSA

-588 KLLKAVELGLID
+588 KLLKAVELGLVD

-663 KSISSLKTPPTDR
+663 KGISSLKIPPTDR

-711 IASISKVKTKLENL
+711 IASISKVKTKLEEL

-735 SQINANKSEEIMLEF
+735 SQINANESEEIMLEF

-825 LEKNSYLGSGESI
+825 LEKNSYLGSGESV

-923 VDEVGQIHEEIED
+923 TDEVGQIHEEIED
-936 RFGKIDDLSAQF
+936 RFGKIDDWSAQF

-954 KILANQLGILKLSNF
+954 KILANQLGIIKLSNF
-969 NQNITLTYSDEKKE
+969 NQNITLTYGDEHKE

-1005 QISLKQR
+1005 QISLKRH

>member
-1 MIQSSLYRA
+1 MIQSSLYGA

-161 FFDTECESIKEFDP
+161 FFDMECESIKEFDP
-175 TTQMSLKEDLLEIEI
+175 TTQMSLKEDLLEVEI
-190 PPTLFSLD
+190 PPTLFSLN
-198 EPSYKDLKTK
+198 EQSYKDLKTK

-246 KALEEIQELAS
+246 KALEEIQELTS
-257 LNELDC
+257 LNELDG
-263 ERFKSLKVLENA
+263 ERFKFLKVLENP

-284 AHALEGFIAL
+284 AHALESFIAL
-294 HSNHK
+294 HSNRK

-310 DNVLG
+310 DNAISAL
-315 TIKKSNMDNVLG
+315 
-327 TIEKSNME
+327 EKSHVE

-346 TPDGIFISLNSF
+346 TPNGIFISLNSF

-373 LNPGEW
+373 LNAGEW

-424 LIARYVAQSDSVPV
+424 LIARYVAQSDSVPT

-452 KVRTKLLEIA
+452 KVKNKLLEIA

-482 HLAELEV
+482 HLAELEI

-503 KAIAEIS
+503 KAIAEIL

-541 AFLNGFQSV
+541 AFLNGFQSA

-600 VLVGTHAILGAKF
+600 VLVGTHAILGTKF

-663 KSISSLKTPPTDR
+663 KGISSLKIPPTDR

-687 DELLKEIIYRELRR
+687 DELLKEIIHRELRR

-711 IASISKVKTKLENL
+711 IASISKVKTKLEDL

-735 SQINANKSEEIMLEF
+735 SQISAHESEEIMLEF

-882 KKRLEKSVEIQLGV
+882 KKRLEKSVEIQLSV

-923 VDEVGQIHEEIED
+923 TDEVGQIHEEIED

-954 KILANQLGILKLSNF
+954 KILANQLGIIKLSNF
-969 NQNITLTYSDEKKE
+969 NQNITITYSDEKKE

-1005 QISLKQR
+1005 QISLKRH

>member
-34 ISYFKPNTKA
+34 ISYFKPNIKA
-44 ILFPEFRAKKN
+44 VLFPEFRAKKN

-161 FFDTECESIKEFDP
+161 FFDTECESIKELDP

-224 GLWFLGEKANDLL
+224 GLWFLGEKAQDLL
-237 HAYKSVISP
+237 IVYKSIISP
-246 KALEEIQELAS
+246 RALEEIQELAS
-257 LNELDC
+257 LNELDG
-263 ERFKSLKVLENA
+263 ERFKFLKVLENA

-310 DNVLG
+310 DNAV
-315 TIKKSNMDNVLG
+315 SA
-327 TIEKSNME
+327 IEKSSME

-346 TPDGIFISLNSF
+346 TPDRIFISLNSF
-358 ERKKKRQKSKLALNE
+358 ERKKKYRKSKLALNE
-373 LNPGEW
+373 LNAGEW

-462 GKIIELA
+462 SKIIELA

-510 KDLSSKRVMDRL
+510 KDLSSHRVMDRL

-541 AFLNGFQSV
+541 AFLNGFQSA

-588 KLLKAVELGLID
+588 KLLKAVGLGLVD
-600 VLVGTHAILGAKF
+600 VLVGTHAVLGAKF

-663 KSISSLKTPPTDR
+663 KGISSLKTPPTDR

-711 IASISKVKTKLENL
+711 IASISKVKTKLEEL

-735 SQINANKSEEIMLEF
+735 SQINANESEEIMLEF

-911 LDLYRRLSLCEN
+911 LDLYRRLSLCED

-954 KILANQLGILKLSNF
+954 KILANQLGIIKLSNF
-969 NQNITLTYSDEKKE
+969 NQNITLTYSDEHKE

-1005 QISLKQR
+1005 QISLKRR

>member
-1 MIQSSLYRA
+1 MIQSSLYGA

-190 PPTLFSLD
+190 PPTLFSLN

-224 GLWFLGEKANDLL
+224 GLWFLGEKAHDLL

-257 LNELDC
+257 LNELDN
-263 ERFKSLKVLENA
+263 ERFKFLKVLENP

-284 AHALEGFIAL
+284 AHALESFIAL
-294 HSNHK
+294 HSNRK

-310 DNVLG
+310 DNAISAL
-315 TIKKSNMDNVLG
+315 
-327 TIEKSNME
+327 EKSHIE

-373 LNPGEW
+373 LNAGEW

-424 LIARYVAQSDSVPV
+424 LIARYVAQSDSVPT

-452 KVRTKLLEIA
+452 KVKTKLLEIA
-462 GKIIELA
+462 SKIIELA

-482 HLAELEV
+482 HLAELEI

-510 KDLSSKRVMDRL
+510 KDLSSHRVMDRL

-541 AFLNGFQSV
+541 AFLNGFQSA

-580 DRYASEKN
+580 DRYANEKN
-588 KLLKAVELGLID
+588 KLLKAAELGLID
-600 VLVGTHAILGAKF
+600 VLVGTHAILGTKF

-663 KSISSLKTPPTDR
+663 KGISSLKIPPTDR

-687 DELLKEIIYRELRR
+687 DELLKEIIHRELRR

-711 IASISKVKTKLENL
+711 IASISKVKTKLEDL

-735 SQINANKSEEIMLEF
+735 SQINAHESEEIMLEF

-825 LEKNSYLGSGESI
+825 LEKNSYLGSGESV

-858 HIKNIGYALYTR
+858 HIKNIGYVLYTR

-882 KKRLEKSVEIQLGV
+882 KKRLEKSVEIQLSV

-911 LDLYRRLSLCEN
+911 LDLYRRLSLCGN
-923 VDEVGQIHEEIED
+923 TDEVGQIHEEIED

-954 KILANQLGILKLSNF
+954 KILANQLGIIKLSNF
-969 NQNITLTYSDEKKE
+969 NQNITITYSDEKKE

-993 DILETLLKHLRA
+993 DILETLLKHLRV
-1005 QISLKQR
+1005 QISLKRH

>member
-70 GLREFYQAL
+70 ALREFYQAL
-79 ENKQEAIIIAPI
+79 ENKQETIIIAPI

-149 IYAPNSKAYRLS
+149 IYIPNSKAYRLS
-161 FFDTECESIKEFDP
+161 FFDTECESIKELDP

-257 LNELDC
+257 LNELDG

-310 DNVLG
+310 DNAISAL
-315 TIKKSNMDNVLG
+315 
-327 TIEKSNME
+327 EKSHIE

-469 AERNLILGKKMDT
+469 AERNLILGKKMDV

-541 AFLNGFQSV
+541 AFLNGFQSA

-555 TLLAHQHFETLRAR
+555 TLLAHQHFETLRVR
-569 FENFGVKVARL
+569 FENFGVRVARL

-588 KLLKAVELGLID
+588 KLLKAVELGLVD

-663 KSISSLKTPPTDR
+663 KGISSLKTPPTDR

-954 KILANQLGILKLSNF
+954 KILANQLGIIKLSNF
-969 NQNITLTYSDEKKE
+969 NQNITLTYSDEHKE

-1005 QISLKQR
+1005 QISLKRR

>member
-34 ISYFKPNTKA
+34 ISYFKPNIKA

-190 PPTLFSLD
+190 PPTLFSLN
-198 EPSYKDLKTK
+198 EQSYKDLKAK

-257 LNELDC
+257 LNELDG
-263 ERFKSLKVLENA
+263 ERFKFLKVLENP

-284 AHALEGFIAL
+284 VHALESFIAL
-294 HSNHK
+294 HSNRK
-299 ITLLAP
+299 ITLLSP

-310 DNVLG
+310 DNAISAL
-315 TIKKSNMDNVLG
+315 
-327 TIEKSNME
+327 EKSHIE

-358 ERKKKRQKSKLALNE
+358 ERKKKRQRSKLALNE
-373 LNPGEW
+373 LNAGEW

-406 EIAYLGEDKLLLP
+406 EIAYFGEDKLLLP

-424 LIARYVAQSDSVPV
+424 LIARYVAQSGSVPI

-445 SFLKLKA
+445 NFLKLKA
-452 KVRTKLLEIA
+452 KVKTKLLEIA
-462 GKIIELA
+462 SKIIELA

-541 AFLNGFQSV
+541 AFLNGFQST

-580 DRYASEKN
+580 DRYANEKN

-663 KSISSLKTPPTDR
+663 KGISSLKIPPTDR

-687 DELLKEIIYRELRR
+687 DELLKEIIHRELRR

-711 IASISKVKTKLENL
+711 IASISKVKTKLEDL

-735 SQINANKSEEIMLEF
+735 SQISAHESEEIMLEF

-882 KKRLEKSVEIQLGV
+882 KKRLEKSVEIQLSV
-896 SAFLNPELIASDSLR
+896 SAFLNPELIGSDSLR

-923 VDEVGQIHEEIED
+923 TDEVGQIHEEIED

-954 KILANQLGILKLSNF
+954 KILANQLGIIKLSNF
-969 NQNITLTYSDEKKE
+969 NQNITITYSGEKKE

-1005 QISLKQR
+1005 QISLKRH

>member
-34 ISYFKPNTKA
+34 ISYFKPNIKA

-190 PPTLFSLD
+190 PPTLFSLN

-224 GLWFLGEKANDLL
+224 GLWFLEEKANDLL

-257 LNELDC
+257 LNELDG
-263 ERFKSLKVLENA
+263 ERFKFLKVLENP

-284 AHALEGFIAL
+284 AHALESFIAL
-294 HSNHK
+294 HSNRK

-310 DNVLG
+310 DNAISAL
-315 TIKKSNMDNVLG
+315 
-327 TIEKSNME
+327 EKSHIE

-373 LNPGEW
+373 LNAGEW
-379 VVHDDYG
+379 VVHDGYG

-406 EIAYLGEDKLLLP
+406 EIAYFGEDKLLLP

-424 LIARYVAQSDSVPV
+424 LIARYVAQSDSVPT

-452 KVRTKLLEIA
+452 KVKTKLLEIA
-462 GKIIELA
+462 SKIIELA

-489 FKSHAGFEYTSDQE
+489 FKAHAGFEYTSDQE

-510 KDLSSKRVMDRL
+510 KDLSSHRVMDRL

-541 AFLNGFQSV
+541 AFLNGFQSA

-600 VLVGTHAILGAKF
+600 VLVGTHAIFCAKF

-663 KSISSLKTPPTDR
+663 KGISSLKIPPTDR

-687 DELLKEIIYRELRR
+687 DELLKEIIHRELRR

-711 IASISKVKTKLENL
+711 IASISKVKTKLEDL

-735 SQINANKSEEIMLEF
+735 SQINAHESEEIMLEF

-767 IHLPNANTIIIDNA
+767 IHLPNANTIIIDNV

-815 NEQALKRLLA
+815 NERALKRLLA

-882 KKRLEKSVEIQLGV
+882 KKRLEKSVEIQLSV
-896 SAFLNPELIASDSLR
+896 SAFLNPELIGSDSLR

-923 VDEVGQIHEEIED
+923 TDEVGQIHEEIED

-954 KILANQLGILKLSNF
+954 KILANQLGIIKLSNF
-969 NQNITLTYSDEKKE
+969 NQNITITYSDEKKE

-1005 QISLKQR
+1005 QISLKRC

>member
-25 KESELAKEV
+25 KESKLAKEV

-79 ENKQEAIIIAPI
+79 ENKQETIIIAPI

-161 FFDTECESIKEFDP
+161 FFDTECESIKELDP

-246 KALEEIQELAS
+246 RALEEIQELAS
-257 LNELDC
+257 LNELDD
-263 ERFKSLKVLENA
+263 ERFKLLKVLENA

-315 TIKKSNMDNVLG
+315 A
-327 TIEKSNME
+327 IEKSSME

-424 LIARYVAQSDSVPV
+424 LIARYVAQSDSVPA

-469 AERNLILGKKMDT
+469 AERNLILGKKMDV

-541 AFLNGFQSV
+541 AFLNGFQSA

-588 KLLKAVELGLID
+588 KLLKAVELGLVD

-663 KSISSLKTPPTDR
+663 KGISSLKTPPTDR

-735 SQINANKSEEIMLEF
+735 SQINAYESEEIMLEF

-954 KILANQLGILKLSNF
+954 KILANQLGIIKLSNF
-969 NQNITLTYSDEKKE
+969 NQNITLTYGDEKKE

-1005 QISLKQR
+1005 QISLKRR

>member
-44 ILFPEFRAKKN
+44 ILFPEFRTKKN
-55 DDLRSFFEEFLQLLG
+55 NDLRSFFEEFLQLLG

-79 ENKQEAIIIAPI
+79 ENKQETIIIAPI
-91 SALLHPLPKKEL
+91 SALLHPLPKREL

-161 FFDTECESIKEFDP
+161 FFDAECESIKEFDP
-175 TTQMSLKEDLLEIEI
+175 ITQMSLKEDLLEIEI

-257 LNELDC
+257 LNELDG
-263 ERFKSLKVLENA
+263 ERFKSLKVLETP

-294 HSNHK
+294 HSHHK

-310 DNVLG
+310 DNAISAL
-315 TIKKSNMDNVLG
+315 
-327 TIEKSNME
+327 EKSSIE

-424 LIARYVAQSDSVPV
+424 LIARYVAQSDSVPA

-452 KVRTKLLEIA
+452 KVKTKLLEIA

-503 KAIAEIS
+503 KAIAEIL

-541 AFLNGFQSV
+541 AFLNGFQSA

-588 KLLKAVELGLID
+588 KLLKAVELGLVD

-663 KSISSLKTPPTDR
+663 KGISSLKTPPTDR

-687 DELLKEIIYRELRR
+687 DELLKEIIHRELRR

-711 IASISKVKTKLENL
+711 IASISKVKTKLEEL

-735 SQINANKSEEIMLEF
+735 SQVNANESEEIMLEF

-923 VDEVGQIHEEIED
+923 TDEVGQIHEEIED

-954 KILANQLGILKLSNF
+954 KILANQLGIIKLSNF
-969 NQNITLTYSDEKKE
+969 NQNITITYSDEKKE

-1005 QISLKQR
+1005 QISLKRR

>member
-1 MIQSSLYRA
+1 MIQSSLYGA

-79 ENKQEAIIIAPI
+79 KNKQEAIIIAPI

-149 IYAPNSKAYRLS
+149 IYIPNSKAYRLS
-161 FFDTECESIKEFDP
+161 FFDTECESIKELDP

-257 LNELDC
+257 LNELDG
-263 ERFKSLKVLENA
+263 ERFKFLKVLENP

-284 AHALEGFIAL
+284 AHALESFIAL
-294 HSNHK
+294 HSNRK

-310 DNVLG
+310 DNAISAL
-315 TIKKSNMDNVLG
+315 
-327 TIEKSNME
+327 EKSHIE

-373 LNPGEW
+373 LNAGEW

-406 EIAYLGEDKLLLP
+406 EIAYWGEDKLLLP

-424 LIARYVAQSDSVPV
+424 LIARYVAQSDSVPA

-452 KVRTKLLEIA
+452 KVKTKLLEIA

-541 AFLNGFQSV
+541 AFLNGFQSA

-588 KLLKAVELGLID
+588 KLLKAVELGLVD

-663 KSISSLKTPPTDR
+663 KGISSLKIPPTDR

-687 DELLKEIIYRELRR
+687 DELLKEIIHRELRR

-711 IASISKVKTKLENL
+711 IASISKVKTKLEDL

-735 SQINANKSEEIMLEF
+735 SQISAHESEETMLEF

-923 VDEVGQIHEEIED
+923 TDEVGQIHEEIED

-954 KILANQLGILKLSNF
+954 KILANQLGIIKLSNF

-1005 QISLKQR
+1005 QISLKRR

>member
-25 KESELAKEV
+25 KESKLAKEV
-34 ISYFKPNTKA
+34 ISYFKPNIKA

-79 ENKQEAIIIAPI
+79 ENKQETIIIAPI

-149 IYAPNSKAYRLS
+149 IYIPNSKAYRLS
-161 FFDTECESIKEFDP
+161 FFDAECESIKELDP

-224 GLWFLGEKANDLL
+224 GLWFLGEKAQNLL
-237 HAYKSVISP
+237 SVYKSVISP

-257 LNELDC
+257 LNELDD
-263 ERFKSLKVLENA
+263 ERFKFLKVLESA

-294 HSNHK
+294 HSNRK
-299 ITLLAP
+299 ITLLAS

-310 DNVLG
+310 DNAISALDAG
-315 TIKKSNMDNVLG
+315 
-327 TIEKSNME
+327 NME

-346 TPDGIFISLNSF
+346 TPDRIFISLNSF

-373 LNPGEW
+373 LNAGEW

-386 VGVFSQLVQ
+386 VGVFSQLIQ

-452 KVRTKLLEIA
+452 KVRAKLLEIA

-469 AERNLILGKKMDT
+469 AERNLILGKKMDV

-510 KDLSSKRVMDRL
+510 RDLSSHRVMDRL

-541 AFLNGFQSV
+541 AFLNGFQSA

-555 TLLAHQHFETLRAR
+555 TLLAHQHFETLKAR

-580 DRYASEKN
+580 DRYIKTSEKN
-588 KLLKAVELGLID
+588 KLLKAVELGQVDALI
-600 VLVGTHAILGAKF
+600 GTHAVLGAKF
-613 KNLGLVVVDEEHKF
+613 KNLGLMVVDEEHKF

-663 KSISSLKTPPTDR
+663 KGISSLKTPPTDR

-735 SQINANKSEEIMLEF
+735 SQINANESEEVMLEF

-882 KKRLEKSVEIQLGV
+882 KKRLKKSVEIQLGV

-969 NQNITLTYSDEKKE
+969 NQNITITYNDEKKE

-1005 QISLKQR
+1005 QISLKRR

>member
-161 FFDTECESIKEFDP
+161 FFDTECESIKELDP

-198 EPSYKDLKTK
+198 ESSYKDLKTK

-257 LNELDC
+257 LNELDY
-263 ERFKSLKVLENA
+263 ERFKFLEVLENV

-284 AHALEGFIAL
+284 VHALEGFIAL

-315 TIKKSNMDNVLG
+315 TI
-327 TIEKSNME
+327 EKSSME

-406 EIAYLGEDKLLLP
+406 EIAYWGEDKLLLP

-424 LIARYVAQSDSVPV
+424 LIARYVAQSDSVPA

-469 AERNLILGKKMDT
+469 AERNLILGKKMDV

-510 KDLSSKRVMDRL
+510 RDLSSKRVMDRL

-541 AFLNGFQSV
+541 AFLNGFQSA

-588 KLLKAVELGLID
+588 KLLKAVELGQVDALI
-600 VLVGTHAILGAKF
+600 GTHAILGAKF

-663 KSISSLKTPPTDR
+663 KGISSLKTPPTDR

-735 SQINANKSEEIMLEF
+735 SQINANESEEIMLEF

-954 KILANQLGILKLSNF
+954 KILANQLGIIKLSNF
-969 NQNITLTYSDEKKE
+969 NQNITITYSDGKKE

-1005 QISLKQR
+1005 QISLK